1 MIYLLVISLCFIIA
15 CLITPYV
22 MKLAYFTNA
31 VDQPNKRKVH
41 SRIMPRMGGLAIY
54 IAFLLEKLS
63 VNRHIVG
70 VFINFYPRYM

>member
-31 VDQPNKRKVH
+31 VDHPNKRKVL
-41 SRIMPRMGGLAIY
+41 SRIMP
-54 IAFLLEKLS
+54 
-63 VNRHIVG
+63 
-70 VFINFYPRYM
+70 

>member
-1 MIYLLVISLCFIIA
+1 MIYLLIISLCFIIA

-41 SRIMPRMGGLAIY
+41 SRIMPTGDLCCFSIRLHD
-54 IAFLLEKLS
+54 F
-63 VNRHIVG
+63 
-70 VFINFYPRYM
+70 